1 MIYSHR
7 RNQQGMD
14 ADKIAQF
21 RDMALLELKRAE
33 RYRSFLSL
41 LVLNL
46 SEFLST
52 AGRRKIS
59 SREDVDEF
67 MKSVIERIKHV
78 ARETDSI
85 SGINNRHLV
94 MLLPETDR
102 VGAEAASERFQR
114 LITEFLSDFLDSDY
128 RFDVS
133 VDITSFPDQS
143 SRKRFRN
150 RLQQLFDV
158 NWR

>member
-1 MIYSHR
+1 
-7 RNQQGMD
+7 MD
-14 ADKIAQF
+14 ADNIAKF

-33 RYRSFLSL
+33 RYRKFLSL

-46 SEFLST
+46 SEFVST

-59 SREDVDEF
+59 TREEVDRF
-67 MKSVIERIKHV
+67 MESVIGRIRQV
-78 ARETDSI
+78 ARETDLI

-102 VGAEAASERFQR
+102 VGAEAASTRFQQMVA
-114 LITEFLSDFLDSDY
+114 EFLSDFLDSDY
-128 RFDVS
+128 EFDIS

-150 RLQQLFDV
+150 RLRQLFDV
-158 NWR
+158 N